1 MFKEEKVRGN
11 RMKGGED
18 KLWLTR
24 PPGGSGEFQL

>member
-18 KLWLTR
+18 KFWFISFL
-24 PPGGSGEFQL
+24 GGLGEF